1 MLKRCISCGRNT
13 KDFAEFPCPDCDE
26 KVVRC
31 HYCREN
37 RNKYTS
43 PCGFNGP

>member
-13 KDFAEFPCPDCDE
+13 KDFAEFPCPDCAE

-37 RNKYTS
+37 RNKYS
-43 PCGFNGP
+43 CACGFAGP

>member
-1 MLKRCISCGRNT
+1 MLKRCVSCGRNT
-13 KDFAEFPCPDCDE
+13 KDFAEFPSPNSDF

-37 RNKYTS
+37 RNKYET
-43 PCGFNGP
+43 PDGFVGP